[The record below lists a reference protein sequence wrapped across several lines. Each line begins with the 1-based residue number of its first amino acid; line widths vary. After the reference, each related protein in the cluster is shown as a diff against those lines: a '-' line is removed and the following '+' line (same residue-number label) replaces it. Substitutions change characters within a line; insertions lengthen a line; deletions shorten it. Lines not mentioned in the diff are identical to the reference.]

1 MRNDFYWIAGP
12 WPGRLGIAAR
22 PRGGEWLEDEVRAWR
37 RAGIGLVVSLLTPAE
52 EIELGLEAEEASS
65 RQAGLDFQRFPIP
78 DLGVPSS
85 RSRFTELVHRLE
97 QSLSAG
103 KNVAIHCRQGIG
115 RSGLLA
121 SSLLVSAGQRPDQAF
136 RRVEQARGVPVPE
149 TPEQRRWVE
158 QLAEELALSPR
169 ASPSAA

>member
-1 MRNDFYWIAGP
+1 MKDGLYWIAGP

-22 PRGGEWLEDEVRAWR
+22 PRGGDWLSEEVQAWR
-37 RAGIGLVVSLLTPAE
+37 RAGVDAVVSLLTPE
-52 EIELGLEAEEASS
+52 EESELGLEAEPILS
-65 RQAGLDFQRFPIP
+65 RESGLRFHAFPIP

-85 RSRFTELVHRLE
+85 RLRFVELVHRLDQE
-97 QSLSAG
+97 LAAG
-103 KNVAIHCRQGIG
+103 KNVAVHCRQGIG

-149 TPEQRRWVE
+149 TAEQRRWVE
-158 QLAEELALSPR
+158 GLAEELLPTRSE
-169 ASPSAA
+169 SPSAA